1 MMERKVNKKLVSRIF
16 ISSYCNDDHR
26 MISNKAIDENINA
39 TVNTI
44 FSNPLFLLTDAIEI
58 TAKMQ
63 HSLLLATKP
72 D

>member
-1 MMERKVNKKLVSRIF
+1 MMERKVNKMLVSRIF

-63 HSLLLATKP
+63 AFIIVSNKA
-72 D
+72 

>member
-1 MMERKVNKKLVSRIF
+1 MMERKVNKMLVSRIF

-44 FSNPLFLLTDAIEI
+44 FSNLLFLLTDAIEI

-63 HSLLLATKP
+63 AFIIVSNKA
-72 D
+72 

>member
-1 MMERKVNKKLVSRIF
+1 MMERKVNKMLVSKIF
-16 ISSYCNDDHR
+16 ISSYCNDDHK

-63 HSLLLATKP
+63 AFIIVSNKA
-72 D
+72 

>member
-1 MMERKVNKKLVSRIF
+1 MMERKVNKMLVSKIF
-16 ISSYCNDDHR
+16 ISSYCNDDHK

-44 FSNPLFLLTDAIEI
+44 FSNLLFLLTDAIEI

-63 HSLLLATKP
+63 AFIIVSNKA
-72 D
+72 